1 MKKIF
6 IIGPTASGKTEL
18 AKFIFDNFKTEI
30 ISVDSAQIYQDMNIG
45 SAKPSSSELNSYPHH
60 LINLIKPTENYS
72 VSQFKKDESIV
83 SSEIFKN
90 KNIPLLVG
98 GTMLYFNALEYP
110 IDNMPASSEAVR
122 KKVSEELEKSGLN
135 HLYEKLLKID
145 PECTKIIKP
154 NDKQRVMRALE
165 VYYLSGKPISSFQTR
180 NKTPQS
186 KFNFLKIGLMP
197 HDRRRLHEKIEIRA
211 KEMIDKGF
219 WDEVMG
225 LIEKYPDLNAEHNSM
240 RCVGYRQV
248 FNAIGKKVDK
258 RELMELII
266 IATRQLAKRQ
276 LTWMRRMDGLKIF
289 DPFDLNKEDV
299 IKEHLKQAGASD
311 DLFTIIHCE
320 EVIEMGE
327 HPTKAISQ
335 KTNSSIAVGFGLLK
349 AGKVDAFCSA
359 GNTGAMLVGSMFKIH
374 TIPGVIRPCI
384 TSTLPA
390 VDGSKSIF
398 CTKTN
403 DHPHFFWEDTAT
415 LSDAPAEQ
423 LQISQLPNA
432 PDGAEIVSV
441 DVVIRLRKKT
451 ILKP

>member
-45 SAKPSSSELNSYPHH
+45 SAKPNLSELNSYPHH

-83 SSEIFKN
+83 SSKIFKN
-90 KNIPLLVG
+90 KSVPLLVG

-110 IDNMPASSEAVR
+110 IDDMPASSEAVR
-122 KKVSEELEKSGLN
+122 KKVSGELEKFGVK

-145 PECTKIIKP
+145 SECTKTIKP

-165 VYYLSGKPISSFQTR
+165 VYYLSGKPISTFQTR
-180 NKTPQS
+180 NKIPQS

-197 HDRRRLHEKIEIRA
+197 QDRSKLHKKIEIRA

-219 WDEVMG
+219 LDEVKG
-225 LIEKYPDLNAEHNSM
+225 LIEKYPDLNADHNSM

-258 RELMELII
+258 RELIEMII

-276 LTWMRRMDGLKIF
+276 LTWMRGMDGLKIF
-289 DPFDLNKEDV
+289 DPFDLKREGIVKET
-299 IKEHLKQAGASD
+299 IESFLKS
-311 DLFTIIHCE
+311 
-320 EVIEMGE
+320 
-327 HPTKAISQ
+327 
-335 KTNSSIAVGFGLLK
+335 
-349 AGKVDAFCSA
+349 
-359 GNTGAMLVGSMFKIH
+359 
-374 TIPGVIRPCI
+374 
-384 TSTLPA
+384 
-390 VDGSKSIF
+390 
-398 CTKTN
+398 
-403 DHPHFFWEDTAT
+403 
-415 LSDAPAEQ
+415 
-423 LQISQLPNA
+423 
-432 PDGAEIVSV
+432 
-441 DVVIRLRKKT
+441 
-451 ILKP
+451 